1 MNKTSIICVYVII
14 LTTHNNPGYNYTK
27 EFLKVTFRAL
37 APRQS
42 DSYFYIFLVNIFIS
56 IFIYYYYYFLNY
68 FFYLFFIIFL
78 VFSIYV
84 GFNF

>member
-27 EFLKVTFRAL
+27 EFLEVTFRAL
-37 APRQS
+37 ALRQS

-56 IFIYYYYYFLNY
+56 IFIYYDYFFLN

-78 VFSIYV
+78 VFTIYV
-84 GFNF
+84 RFNF

>member
-27 EFLKVTFRAL
+27 EFLEVTFRAL
-37 APRQS
+37 ALRQS

-56 IFIYYYYYFLNY
+56 IFIYYDY
-68 FFYLFFIIFL
+68 FFFYFF
-78 VFSIYV
+78 
-84 GFNF
+84 

>member
-27 EFLKVTFRAL
+27 EFLEVTFRAL
-37 APRQS
+37 ALRQS

-56 IFIYYYYYFLNY
+56 IFIYYDYFFLNFFLFIFYYF
-68 FFYLFFIIFL
+68 FSFYYLCR
-78 VFSIYV
+78 V
-84 GFNF
+84 

>member
-14 LTTHNNPGYNYTK
+14 LTTHNNPDYNYTK

-37 APRQS
+37 ALRQS

-56 IFIYYYYYFLNY
+56 IFIYYYYYYFLNY
-68 FFYLFFIIFL
+68 FLIYFLLFFSF
-78 VFSIYV
+78 
-84 GFNF
+84 